1 MYKSKNEIQQSV
13 KQGAFSQEFK
23 HFESVVY

>member
-1 MYKSKNEIQQSV
+1 MYKSRSEIQQSV
-13 KQGAFSQEFK
+13 KEGAFSQEFK